1 MNPIVHIFILPT
13 LYIIQFE
20 FAALVT
26 LHFLRSRLS

>member
-13 LYIIQFE
+13 LYIQFE